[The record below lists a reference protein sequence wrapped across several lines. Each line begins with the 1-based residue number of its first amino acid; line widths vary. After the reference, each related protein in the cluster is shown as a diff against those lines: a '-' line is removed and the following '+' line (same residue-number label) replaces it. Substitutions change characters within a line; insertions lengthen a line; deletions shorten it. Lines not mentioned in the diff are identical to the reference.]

1 MNNRCKTDCGFG
13 KVRDMPEH
21 DRKEKKKHSS
31 IISRRD
37 FARGS
42 AAAMGAYAIAD
53 AAAALEES
61 SDETIKIEKSAE
73 IAAMLDERYITDEN
87 IRDVIANAEKNGRKL
102 YKQDSDHF
110 LSKLRIGQTYF
121 YVEYSPAGES
131 TYKIHAA
138 WAHRF
143 VMLREPY

>member
-1 MNNRCKTDCGFG
+1 MNNCGFG
-13 KVRDMPEH
+13 KELDMPKGE
-21 DRKEKKKHSS
+21 RQKKKRDSQL
-31 IISRRD
+31 ISRRD

-42 AAAMGAYAIAD
+42 AAVMGAYAIAD
-53 AAAALEES
+53 AAAVLQEPSGDAKA
-61 SDETIKIEKSAE
+61 IKIEKSAE
-73 IAAMLDERYITDEN
+73 IAALMEERFITDDD
-87 IRDVIANAEKNGRKL
+87 IRQIIANAEKTGRKL

-131 TYKIHAA
+131 TYKIHTT

-143 VMLREPY
+143 IILREPY

>member
-1 MNNRCKTDCGFG
+1 
-13 KVRDMPEH
+13 MPDDH
-21 DRKEKKKHSS
+21 DRQEKRKNSPL
-31 IISRRD
+31 ISRRD

-42 AAAMGAYAIAD
+42 AAVMGAYAIAD
-53 AAAALEES
+53 AAAALEEP
-61 SDETIKIEKSAE
+61 SDEAKAIKIEKSAE
-73 IAAMLDERYITDEN
+73 IAARLDERYITDEN
-87 IRDVIANAEKNGRKL
+87 IRDIIANAEKTGRKL

-131 TYKIHAA
+131 TYRVHAA

>member
-1 MNNRCKTDCGFG
+1 
-13 KVRDMPEH
+13 MPNDH
-21 DRKEKKKHSS
+21 DRQEKRKNSPL
-31 IISRRD
+31 ISRRD

-42 AAAMGAYAIAD
+42 AAVMGAYAIAD
-53 AAAALEES
+53 AAAALEEP
-61 SDETIKIEKSAE
+61 SDEAKAIKIEKSAE
-73 IAAMLDERYITDEN
+73 IAARLDERYITDEN
-87 IRDVIANAEKNGRKL
+87 IRDVIANAEKTGSKL

-131 TYKIHAA
+131 TYRVHAA